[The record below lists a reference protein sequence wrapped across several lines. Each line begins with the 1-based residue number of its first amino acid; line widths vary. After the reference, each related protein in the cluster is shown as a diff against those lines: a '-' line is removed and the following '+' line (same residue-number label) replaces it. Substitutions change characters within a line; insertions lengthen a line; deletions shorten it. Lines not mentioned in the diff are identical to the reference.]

1 MSRASQ
7 VSTED
12 VQSLCQKLSVR
23 IIEIY
28 HCLMLIAPL
37 FMPVNVMAECDMGRF
52 EKQRYRMVDEQ
63 IVARGVSNPSVINAM
78 KVVPRH
84 CFVPPRLHGRAYL
97 DGPQP
102 IGYGQ
107 TISQPYIVAVM
118 SEFLDLQPGERVLE
132 IGTGSGY
139 QAAVLAEMGVEVF
152 TIEIVAPLGHQAKDV
167 LQSMEYRNIHTKTG
181 DGYRGW
187 PQQAPFDGIIVTCAP
202 LQIPQPLQDQL
213 AENGRMVI
221 PVGSVYSHQQLF
233 QLRKIKGQIKKVK
246 IFDVRFVPMVDEK
259 GKGY

>member
-1 MSRASQ
+1 MNLNDLLPKDGPAVRA
-7 VSTED
+7 
-12 VQSLCQKLSVR
+12 VR
-23 IIEIY
+23 
-28 HCLMLIAPL
+28 CLMLIVAL
-37 FMPVNVMAECDMGRF
+37 ISILMPMKVMAECDMERF
-52 EKQRYRMVDEQ
+52 EKQRQKMVNEQ

-78 KVVPRH
+78 RVVPRH
-84 CFVPPRLHGRAYL
+84 CFVPCRLHGRAYR

-139 QAAVLAEMGVEVF
+139 QAAVLSEMGVEVF
-152 TIEIVAPLGHQAKDV
+152 TIEIVAPLGHLARD
-167 LQSMEYRNIHTKTG
+167 LLLSMGYRNIHTKIG

-202 LQIPQPLQDQL
+202 SQIPQPLQDQL
-213 AENGRMVI
+213 VESGRMVI

-233 QLRKIKGQIKKVK
+233 QLRKIKGQIKKEK